1 MGKIKPI
8 GSEKLEGIEKL
19 SRILEIARYNETI
32 PAPLNETTSNNYNI
46 QLSDGNIYHIDK
58 EKNGYVIKKTIKEGK
73 TEYVEPMKNRKF
85 YSSYSQ
91 AFKRLNLI
99 AKEVNTL
106 TGNEEGISLFGEQ
119 KKFVLKTPKPEA
131 APAPELAPPAPVAAT
146 PPPSDVP
153 PPPGDMGGDVPPP
166 TDDMGG
172 DMDMEEPPMDD
183 MGSMD
188 DMGGDEMPEPEGID
202 DESEPE
208 DDGLVSFKTIQKL
221 TGKLGQKLRKINQGE
236 EPISADD
243 TKYVINS
250 ILSALDLSVLSDED
264 MEEIIGRLEDSDFES
279 EDDSDMGEPSDDM
292 APEEPEMDEP
302 EMEEPSF
309 DEELPEMEMYEEEND
324 EQWEGTMAGEYDL
337 GFSGKPKKS
346 EAKEM
351 NYNNFVKNQYASQ
364 IKKKMGDMMED
375 SDIDGVGRIF
385 DSIFSESKVDSI
397 IKSYFVKTDSEKKFI
412 QEQNQKKFLTEKAKK
427 VKIMKEV
434 KSLSESFQQET
445 ISSKFLDRYTKANFI
460 GKTNKKNLVF
470 EVNGKQYKITPD
482 GAIL

>member
-1 MGKIKPI
+1 MGKLKPI
-8 GSEKLEGIEKL
+8 GSEKLEGMEKL
-19 SRILEIARYNETI
+19 SRILEIARYKENIPTSVNE
-32 PAPLNETTSNNYNI
+32 NTSNNYNV

-58 EKNGYVIKKTIKEGK
+58 EKNGYVIKRTINEGT
-73 TEYVEPMKNRKF
+73 TEYVEPMKNRKY

-106 TGNEEGISLFGEQ
+106 TGNEDGISLFGEQ

-131 APAPELAPPAPVAAT
+131 TPAPEVEPPAPVAAT
-146 PPPSDVP
+146 PPMSDVAP
-153 PPPGDMGGDVPPP
+153 TGGDVPPP
-166 TDDMGG
+166 PSDDLG
-172 DMDMEEPPMDD
+172 MEEPPMDD
-183 MGSMD
+183 MGGEGMPEPEMGD
-188 DMGGDEMPEPEGID
+188 DVPEPEDTDEMPEPEG
-202 DESEPE
+202 E
-208 DDGLVSFKTIQKL
+208 VSFKMIQKL
-221 TGKLGQKLRKINQGE
+221 TGKLAQKLRKLGQGE

-264 MEEIIGRLEDSDFES
+264 MEEIIGRLEDSEFKS
-279 EDDSDMGEPSDDM
+279 EEEPDMEEPSDEM
-292 APEEPEMDEP
+292 EPEEP
-302 EMEEPSF
+302 EMEEPTP
-309 DEELPEMEMYEEEND
+309 DEELPEMEMYEDENQ

-337 GFSGKPKKS
+337 GFSDKPKKS
-346 EAKEM
+346 ETKEM
-351 NYNNFVKNQYASQ
+351 DYNNFVENIYASQ

-375 SDIDGVGRIF
+375 KDIDGVGRIF

-397 IKSYFVKTDSEKKFI
+397 IKSYFVETDTEKKFI
-412 QEQNQKKFLTEKAKK
+412 QEQKQKKFLSEKAKK
-427 VKIMKEV
+427 VKIMRDV
-434 KSLSESFQQET
+434 KNLSESFKQET
-445 ISSKFLDRYTKANFI
+445 TSSKFLDRYTKAEFI

>member
-1 MGKIKPI
+1 MGKLKPV
-8 GSEKLEGIEKL
+8 GSEKLEGMDKIG
-19 SRILEIARYNETI
+19 RIMEIAKYKEHIPQPINEDSSNEYKITL
-32 PAPLNETTSNNYNI
+32 ADGLNYEI
-46 QLSDGNIYHIDK
+46 VK
-58 EKNGYVIKKTIKEGK
+58 EKNGYVIKKTLKEGT

-91 AFKRLNLI
+91 AFKRLNLM

-131 APAPELAPPAPVAAT
+131 VPAPELEPPTPVATTPPA
-146 PPPSDVP
+146 
-153 PPPGDMGGDVPPP
+153 GDMGGDIPPP

-172 DMDMEEPPMDD
+172 GMDMEEPPMDD
-183 MGSMD
+183 MGDMD

-202 DESEPE
+202 DESESE
-208 DDGLVSFKTIQKL
+208 DDGIVSFKTIQKL

-279 EDDSDMGEPSDDM
+279 EDDSDMEEPSDDM
-292 APEEPEMDEP
+292 APEEP

-309 DEELPEMEMYEEEND
+309 DEELPEMEMYEEESD

-351 NYNNFVKNQYASQ
+351 NYSNFVKNQYASQ
-364 IKKKMGDMMED
+364 IKKKMGEMMED
-375 SDIDGVGRIF
+375 SDIDGIGRVF

-412 QEQNQKKFLTEKAKK
+412 QEQKQKKFLSEKAKK
-427 VKIMKEV
+427 VKIMREV
-434 KSLSESFQQET
+434 KNLSESFRQES